1 MDKSSGEL
9 VTLTPNNNN
18 TVQPVALMRLGVFVP
33 TLKSLKNSKKNTL
46 SRTDATEELT
56 RLSLARAEGFDKVE
70 ITGPRLDMDND
81 FKTWVGIIHS
91 FARHNVIGDKVELP
105 FVEFAKLCGIPSS
118 QSSRRLRERISPS
131 LKRIAGTVISFS
143 RTDESTPGNTSPI
156 WYSQPTTILNGI
168 LFSYRLIPA
177 CLNCTSLTEKS
188 FSSLRRLMP

>member
-143 RTDESTPGNTSPI
+143 RTDEKHTRNISPI
-156 WYSQPTTILNGI
+156 WYSQLTTILSGI
-168 LFSYRLIPA
+168 LCSYRPIPA

>member
-1 MDKSSGEL
+1 
-9 VTLTPNNNN
+9 
-18 TVQPVALMRLGVFVP
+18 
-33 TLKSLKNSKKNTL
+33 
-46 SRTDATEELT
+46 
-56 RLSLARAEGFDKVE
+56 
-70 ITGPRLDMDND
+70 MDND

-131 LKRIAGTVISFS
+131 LKRIAGTVISVS
-143 RTDESTPGNTSPI
+143 RTDEKRTREYITHLVQSAYGTRDRERDIVQLEARS
-156 WYSQPTTILNGI
+156 
-168 LFSYRLIPA
+168 PA